1 MRILQT
7 LRRIEVLLRRA
18 LRGKIESGHD
28 MWHLLKQAHRLRCG
42 LHGFCQTLQTYVMF
56 NVIEGGWQTFA
67 TAIGQVRLT
76 ILVTAQHLICALTRA
91 WLEHA
96 RLRLAVTQTR
106 TQYGCFVS
114 CQ

>member
-1 MRILQT
+1 MQT

-56 NVIEGGWQTFA
+56 DVIEGGWQTFA
-67 TAIGQVRLT
+67 TAIGQVR
-76 ILVTAQHLICALTRA
+76 A
-91 WLEHA
+91 
-96 RLRLAVTQTR
+96 
-106 TQYGCFVS
+106 
-114 CQ
+114 